1 VVGPIL
7 RATWASIA
15 RAARGGD
22 HLMLTGESGTG
33 KELAARH
40 FHASSSAA
48 GELVAVNCAAIPA
61 GVAERLLF
69 GARKGAYSGADR
81 DADGYIAAADG
92 GTLFLD
98 EIADLDLQV
107 QSKLLRVLETG
118 ELLPLGAA
126 RPVKVKVKVV
136 TATLK
141 DLKAEVVAGRF
152 RDDLYYRIGR
162 PEVRVPALR
171 QRLEDVPWLVWR
183 AVQQAAPGVTVHST
197 LVEVC
202 LLRPW
207 PGNVRELLGEVRRA
221 AYAVRD
227 AGKKSV
233 RGEDLDGSAGLI
245 LDNTQGGT
253 AADQR
258 APATEPADRTAASS
272 RKPPAP
278 LPEPEVLA
286 QALRDEN
293 GNVTRAA
300 RKLGLHRNQVRRFLT
315 RHPELQALVNVK
327 DDVDGTHHDEG

>member
-1 VVGPIL
+1 
-7 RATWASIA
+7 
-15 RAARGGD
+15 
-22 HLMLTGESGTG
+22 
-33 KELAARH
+33 
-40 FHASSSAA
+40 
-48 GELVAVNCAAIPA
+48 
-61 GVAERLLF
+61 
-69 GARKGAYSGADR
+69 
-81 DADGYIAAADG
+81 
-92 GTLFLD
+92 
-98 EIADLDLQV
+98 
-107 QSKLLRVLETG
+107 
-118 ELLPLGAA
+118 
-126 RPVKVKVKVV
+126 V

-258 APATEPADRTAASS
+258 APATEPADRTAASP